1 MAVGAIATY
10 TVIGSNYSTQ
20 VALISALFFAIGVPC
35 IWAWLWLGAS
45 LQRVLRSPRAVR
57 FFNWSMAAL
66 LLGSLVPVFMELAGQ
81 FT

>member
-1 MAVGAIATY
+1 
-10 TVIGSNYSTQ
+10 
-20 VALISALFFAIGVPC
+20 
-35 IWAWLWLGAS
+35 